1 MSQKSGC
8 EEGLYDEKLQEL
20 KLKRTHSFFA
30 NYFTRKVRAS
40 TLCTSLA
47 SRHTRLYVVLNA
59 MCFLIPFVRCSL
71 LLFLTFRWSFLRRAI
86 QIPKTSRKTFKKTM
100 QSTLTKFT
108 APRGFWS
115 SHISIDCHKSGPL
128 RSGEKT
134 GFNSSCANRRVTC
147 KEAPFGTWFWSRSA
161 NKINIQLA
169 VKKER
174 LGKGLA
180 DAFTIQKIEHKDV
193 VKLFKRQLI
202 NLKRFAEFTDVKLLI
217 TCAGVILVQ
226 GEHSGVT
233 EIVSKIWRRMNEISK
248 GFFEII

>member
-1 MSQKSGC
+1 MC
-8 EEGLYDEKLQEL
+8 
-20 KLKRTHSFFA
+20 
-30 NYFTRKVRAS
+30 
-40 TLCTSLA
+40 SLI
-47 SRHTRLYVVLNA
+47 S
-59 MCFLIPFVRCSL
+59 FVRCSW
-71 LLFLTFRWSFLRRAI
+71 LLFLTFRWSFLRTAI
-86 QIPKTSRKTFKKTM
+86 QIPKASRKTFKKTM

-108 APRGFWS
+108 APRGFCS

-128 RSGEKT
+128 RSGEKI
-134 GFNSSCANRRVTC
+134 GFNSSSCTNRRVTC
-147 KEAPFGTWFWSRSA
+147 KEAPFGTWFWARSA
-161 NKINIQLA
+161 NKIKIQLA

-193 VKLFKRQLI
+193 VKLFKTQLI
-202 NLKRFAEFTDVKLLI
+202 NLKRFTKFTDVKLLI

>member
-1 MSQKSGC
+1 
-8 EEGLYDEKLQEL
+8 
-20 KLKRTHSFFA
+20 
-30 NYFTRKVRAS
+30 
-40 TLCTSLA
+40 
-47 SRHTRLYVVLNA
+47 
-59 MCFLIPFVRCSL
+59 MCFLIPIVQCSW
-71 LLFLTFRWSFLRRAI
+71 LLFSTFRWSFLRTAI
-86 QIPKTSRKTFKKTM
+86 QIPKASRKTFKKTT

-128 RSGEKT
+128 RIGEKID
-134 GFNSSCANRRVTC
+134 FNSSSCANRRVTC
-147 KEAPFGTWFWSRSA
+147 KEAPFGTRFWARSA

-233 EIVSKIWRRMNEISK
+233 EIVSKIWRRMNEVSK
-248 GFFEII
+248 GLFEIIYENDHVNLQLR